1 MDILR
6 AIFKT
11 KTRDEWLAELAD
23 IDACVGP
30 LYSLDEALN
39 DPHAQARGVGT
50 RFIAS
55 AGWGG
60 DPIYR
65 GDTGKTISE
74 TDVPLRTL
82 PSFPRISGVEGEQR
96 YAPPTLGE
104 HTHEIL
110 REVGYTEA
118 EIEQLKAGGA
128 I

>member
-1 MDILR
+1 MNRICYR
-6 AIFKT
+6 K
-11 KTRDEWLAELAD
+11 
-23 IDACVGP
+23 
-30 LYSLDEALN
+30 
-39 DPHAQARGVGT
+39 VGT
-50 RFIAS
+50 RRSPIYRGIACGARINSLAS

-65 GDTGKTISE
+65 GDTGKTASE
-74 TDVPLRTL
+74 TDAPLRTL

-96 YAPPTLGE
+96 YAPPALGE